1 MKKAKRITSIIAA
14 ACLALSSCALV
25 GCGKNGEG
33 ESGKVTKFTIWS
45 NESHSKAVMQSII
58 DDYNKNEGKPLQYC
72 LRF

>member
-33 ESGKVTKFTIWS
+33 ENGKVAKFTIWS
-45 NESHSKAVMQSII
+45 NESQAR
-58 DDYNKNEGKPLQYC
+58 L
-72 LRF
+72 